1 LPLKDEGEVDGVD
14 SLFLILEILM
24 INIVLSGDN
33 AVVIAMASKNLPER
47 QRLQAVWWGAFGAVF
62 LRIALTVVA
71 VILLKIPYI
80 QLAGSLLLLYIAVK
94 LLIDEESHGGVKGA
108 ATLAAAVWT
117 VIVADFIM
125 SLDNVLA
132 IAAISKGDWVLLAI
146 GILISIPLI
155 IWGSTYIMKLLHSY
169 PILVYIGAAILGY
182 TAGEMFVG
190 DKQVEGWLA
199 AAPGFVH
206 TLIPVLG
213 VIIVIAA
220 GLWKKGFRFRV
231 I

>member
-1 LPLKDEGEVDGVD
+1 MENAV
-14 SLFLILEILM
+14 LILEIIL

-33 AVVIAMASKNLPER
+33 AVVIAMASKNLPEH

-71 VILLKIPYI
+71 VFLLEIPYI
-80 QLAGSLLLLYIAVK
+80 QLAGSLLLLYIAIK
-94 LLIDEESHGGVKGA
+94 LLVDEESHGDVKGA

-132 IAAISKGDWVLLAI
+132 IAAIAKGDWVLLII

-155 IWGSTYIMKLLHSY
+155 VWGSTYIMKLLHNY
-169 PILVYIGAAILGY
+169 PVLVYIGAAILGF

-190 DKQVEGWLA
+190 DRQVAQWMAG
-199 AAPGFVH
+199 APAFVH
-206 TLIPVLG
+206 QLIPILG
-213 VIIVIAA
+213 AVIVIAA
-220 GLWKKGFRFRV
+220 GLWKKGFRFRA